1 MVADKGYVVGKGNAR
16 QTCAVAESK
25 GVDRGYAVGN
35 RNACQTEACR
45 ERTKTDRGD
54 AGGQGNAYY
63 AAVAERIFADFRYG
77 QILMGRGDNH
87 VFIRAGA
94 YPDNRISAA
103 VGG

>member
-1 MVADKGYVVGKGNAR
+1 
-16 QTCAVAESK
+16 
-25 GVDRGYAVGN
+25 
-35 RNACQTEACR
+35 
-45 ERTKTDRGD
+45 
-54 AGGQGNAYY
+54 
-63 AAVAERIFADFRYG
+63 VAERIFADFRYG